1 MMDMSTAIKCGSR
14 VRATFQPQRTDDLK
28 PEAWPLVGKR
38 FVFEAAL
45 RCDPEG
51 PYAGQWECWF
61 VDPETAG
68 WVPECDLADIEVLPD
83 IEPEPEPVP
92 VFRMPYDEAMSTEP
106 WRASM
111 SETRPGYILAS
122 HAQALDAV
130 QELIRPDSGKPW
142 VDDPPM
148 PTREQW
154 DAIVT
159 AAFPPPPMA

>member
-1 MMDMSTAIKCGSR
+1 
-14 VRATFQPQRTDDLK
+14 
-28 PEAWPLVGKR
+28 
-38 FVFEAAL
+38 
-45 RCDPEG
+45 
-51 PYAGQWECWF
+51 
-61 VDPETAG
+61 
-68 WVPECDLADIEVLPD
+68 
-83 IEPEPEPVP
+83 
-92 VFRMPYDEAMSTEP
+92 MSTEP

-111 SETRPGYILAS
+111 NETRPGYILAS

-142 VDDPPM
+142 VDPPM